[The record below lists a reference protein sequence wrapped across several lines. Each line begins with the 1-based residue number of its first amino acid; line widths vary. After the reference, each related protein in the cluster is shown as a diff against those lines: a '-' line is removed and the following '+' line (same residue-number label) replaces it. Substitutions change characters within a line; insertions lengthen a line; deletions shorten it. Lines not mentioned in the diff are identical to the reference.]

1 MSCMPA
7 PASVETSPAELV
19 SFVPRLTLEWLRNH
33 PDRRWVEVDGTL
45 AFVDISGFTAMSER
59 LSSLGKAGAE
69 EVTDV
74 MNSTFAALLELA
86 YSHGGGLLK
95 FGGDALLL
103 LFTGED
109 HAARAARAAFG
120 MRRRLR
126 SIGRPK
132 TSAGVAHLQMHVG
145 IHSDRFHFFLVG
157 DSHRE
162 LLVTGPAATRTVE
175 LEAESVAGE
184 ILLSPEAAATL
195 DDALLEPTDRGGV
208 LLVGEPKVAGA
219 VEPLPDVTG
228 LGIEIAVPGPLR
240 AQLLEVGPLEGE
252 HRNAAISFVR
262 FRGVDDLIE
271 REGAEAVADALDR
284 LVRSIQTAADEHEVT
299 FLESDIDKDGGRII
313 LVAGAPHTAGDD
325 EERLLR
331 TIRAVVDGDPP
342 LPLHIGASRGR
353 VFGGQVGASFRRT
366 YTILGDT
373 AALAARLM
381 ARAEANEILVGA
393 DAFER
398 ADGRFAGTELE
409 PFFVKGKTEPVRA
422 VALGPLTAAEAMA
435 RGERKLPFV
444 DRERERAVLGASVAP
459 VRMGFGTLVEL
470 VGEPGIGKSRLAE
483 ELREQ
488 CSDMQQLGA
497 RCEQYEA
504 STPYHA
510 FGPFLRS
517 ILSVELNGGGT
528 HNREVLSGRLGQIDA
543 ELVPWAP
550 LLAVPLDVEVDST
563 PEVDELDPSFRRA
576 RLHGVVGQLLGRVL
590 ESPTLLVF
598 EDVHWMDEPS
608 ADLLRHLGTQLPTK
622 PWLTCTTRR
631 PVSGGFTAAEGTPPL
646 PALTLRL
653 EPLPPDDARALIEAA
668 AERPLTAEDL
678 QAIAER
684 GAGNPLFLQELASVE
699 DGDQEVEELPETVE
713 AVVATRIDRLAPADR
728 ALLRW
733 ASVLGVS
740 FPGAVIADVLAD
752 DPSAASDSEAWDRL
766 AEFIERDPDIAR
778 RVPFP
783 ARADSRRRVRGAFVQ
798 AAPRAPRQG
807 RRGRRAS

>member
-1 MSCMPA
+1 
-7 PASVETSPAELV
+7 
-19 SFVPRLTLEWLRNH
+19 
-33 PDRRWVEVDGTL
+33 
-45 AFVDISGFTAMSER
+45 
-59 LSSLGKAGAE
+59 
-69 EVTDV
+69 
-74 MNSTFAALLELA
+74 
-86 YSHGGGLLK
+86 
-95 FGGDALLL
+95 
-103 LFTGED
+103 
-109 HAARAARAAFG
+109 
-120 MRRRLR
+120 
-126 SIGRPK
+126 
-132 TSAGVAHLQMHVG
+132 
-145 IHSDRFHFFLVG
+145 
-157 DSHRE
+157 
-162 LLVTGPAATRTVE
+162 
-175 LEAESVAGE
+175 
-184 ILLSPEAAATL
+184 
-195 DDALLEPTDRGGV
+195 
-208 LLVGEPKVAGA
+208 
-219 VEPLPDVTG
+219 
-228 LGIEIAVPGPLR
+228 
-240 AQLLEVGPLEGE
+240 
-252 HRNAAISFVR
+252 
-262 FRGVDDLIE
+262 
-271 REGAEAVADALDR
+271 
-284 LVRSIQTAADEHEVT
+284 
-299 FLESDIDKDGGRII
+299 
-313 LVAGAPHTAGDD
+313 
-325 EERLLR
+325 
-331 TIRAVVDGDPP
+331 
-342 LPLHIGASRGR
+342 
-353 VFGGQVGASFRRT
+353 
-366 YTILGDT
+366 
-373 AALAARLM
+373 
-381 ARAEANEILVGA
+381 
-393 DAFER
+393 
-398 ADGRFAGTELE
+398 
-409 PFFVKGKTEPVRA
+409 
-422 VALGPLTAAEAMA
+422 
-435 RGERKLPFV
+435 
-444 DRERERAVLGASVAP
+444 
-459 VRMGFGTLVEL
+459 MGFGTLVEL

-497 RCEQYEA
+497 RCEQYES

-576 RLHGVVGQLLGRVL
+576 RLHGVVGQLLGRML

-740 FPGAVIADVLAD
+740 FPG
-752 DPSAASDSEAWDRL
+752 
-766 AEFIERDPDIAR
+766 
-778 RVPFP
+778 
-783 ARADSRRRVRGAFVQ
+783 G
-798 AAPRAPRQG
+798 
-807 RRGRRAS
+807 